1 MLYPYSSNLDRRVSA
16 IVTFVTLNFRQF
28 LLKLVLF
35 MRLTG
40 SFEHSPR
47 FIEQFQAYLSTE
59 DLAIIPAE
67 TQLRED
73 LADAMRESPRDSGE
87 HFKYTYYIARDLMFG
102 FGFCQCSLKV
112 LCKMSFKS

>member
-1 MLYPYSSNLDRRVSA
+1 MLYPFSLNPDRRVRINGRISILA
-16 IVTFVTLNFRQF
+16 PIPILQRFYSLRWKCHRF
-28 LLKLVLF
+28 
-35 MRLTG
+35 TG

-47 FIEQFQAYLSTE
+47 FIEQFQTYLSTE

-87 HFKYTYYIARDLMFG
+87 RDRHII
-102 FGFCQCSLKV
+102 
-112 LCKMSFKS
+112 LCNSCKNRKLLSGSG